1 MAVGIHK
8 STYFHFPF
16 PPHRPPPPPG
26 FIRRQACTRPT
37 TVAHLCQITEISA
50 PRRPPPPRKQDLRAR
65 CVWSPGCR
73 APGEK
78 RGGPVN
84 DFYTGSTWVVCRE
97 VLTYAPFTSVSEA
110 LCLCVSLCLSVSPFW
125 PVGFVFGRLWLL
137 APIWLH
143 FSISLS
149 LSLSL
154 CLSVCLSVCLCLC
167 LCVCLSL
174 SLCVSFNL
182 SLYPYQ
188 YLLSY
193 FHLLLSLS

>member
-73 APGEK
+73 AP
-78 RGGPVN
+78 
-84 DFYTGSTWVVCRE
+84 
-97 VLTYAPFTSVSEA
+97 
-110 LCLCVSLCLSVSPFW
+110 VSLSFTLQPI
-125 PVGFVFGRLWLL
+125 L
-137 APIWLH
+137 AQGLPRIENK
-143 FSISLS
+143 SRY
-149 LSLSL
+149 
-154 CLSVCLSVCLCLC
+154 
-167 LCVCLSL
+167 
-174 SLCVSFNL
+174 N
-182 SLYPYQ
+182 
-188 YLLSY
+188 
-193 FHLLLSLS
+193 